1 MTNLLYIGSFFTER
15 QLATLEQDFKGY
27 AGMSNHNFEM
37 SIIQGL
43 RDNIPSGFTC
53 ALLPFTYSYPYHF
66 NKLYTPSECYED
78 KGLKIFSAG
87 ICNLAGINLLWKKRA
102 MYHTLCKALKS
113 IPSDNVKVIMNC
125 PKTASMSAL
134 YKAAE
139 HLNKHIETTLIIPD
153 VPSLMDQS
161 LGFNHGIKGWLVRKL
176 NKKNHKLCNRF
187 DHFVFLTEQMKE
199 LYAPKD
205 YIVMEG
211 IANKPEEKSEK
222 NGDLGKKKSFLYSG
236 SLQSIYGILDLV
248 EAFNIGH
255 FPDTELW
262 ICGSGNA
269 SDKVKA
275 ASEQNPNIKYFG
287 LVSSAKARELQS
299 QATVLVNPRS
309 DEGEYTKYSFPSK
322 TMEYLLAAKP
332 VIMNRLPGVPKEYY
346 NYVFTPEEKTVRSL
360 SRVMEKVISMPREE
374 LDAKA
379 QAGYHFVAEHKN
391 PKVQMKRVL
400 DMFEK

>member
-1 MTNLLYIGSFFTER
+1 MNNLLFIGSFFTER
-15 QLATLEQDFKGY
+15 QLATLEHDFKGY

-43 RDNIPSGFTC
+43 RDNIPSDFTC
-53 ALLPFTYSYPYHF
+53 ALMPFTYSYPYHF
-66 NKLYTPSECYED
+66 NKLYTPAECYED

-87 ICNLAGINLLWKKRA
+87 ICNLAGINLLLKERA
-102 MYHTLCKALKS
+102 MYHTLCKAMKS
-113 IPSDNVKVIMNC
+113 IPSNNVKVVMNC
-125 PKTASMSAL
+125 PNTASMSAL
-134 YKAAE
+134 YKVAK
-139 HLNKHIETTLIIPD
+139 HLKKLIETTLIVPDIPSMIND
-153 VPSLMDQS
+153 S
-161 LGFNHGIKGWLVRKL
+161 LGNKNNLKHFLVSRMD
-176 NKKNHKLCNRF
+176 KKNTILANKF

-199 LYAPKD
+199 WYAPKD

-211 IANKPEEKSEK
+211 IANQPEKLSVQTK
-222 NGDLGKKKSFLYSG
+222 DIGGKKSFLYSG
-236 SLQSIYGILDLV
+236 SLHSIYGILDLI

-255 FPDTELW
+255 FHDTELW
-262 ICGSGNA
+262 ICGSGDA
-269 SDKVKA
+269 SETVRA
-275 ASEQNPNIKYFG
+275 ASERNLNIKYFG
-287 LVSSAKARELQS
+287 LVSSAKARELQG
-299 QATVLVNPRS
+299 QATVLVNPRT

-332 VIMNRLPGVPKEYY
+332 VIMNRLPGVPDEYY
-346 NYVFTPEEKTVRSL
+346 NYVFTPEERTVISL
-360 SRVMEKVISMPREE
+360 SRLMEKVISMPRED